1 MWLPTPIGPLWLE
14 VSPLG
19 VRRLEPAL
27 YPRGPEAEGAL
38 ALRVREAVQAYFA
51 GERPDFLDLPLDYT
65 GLSPARLRLYERVR
79 LVPYGRTVSYGALGR
94 ELGLSPRAVGA
105 ALRACPFFLLGRIQR
120 TSARFPRSK
129 EVALY
134 PGKPSPPP
142 PGTGFR
148 GRVPFRQRIDRGIGK
163 ALRLPLPAR
172 SPQKDQRERPG
183 APRALLNS
191 RRRASYPF
199 MLIPS
204 S

>member
-1 MWLPTPIGPLWLE
+1 MWLPTPLGPLWLE

-105 ALRACPFFLLGRIQR
+105 ALRACPFFLLVPAHLVIHADGRLGGFQWQEGLKLWLL
-120 TSARFPRSK
+120 RF
-129 EVALY
+129 EGAL
-134 PGKPSPPP
+134 
-142 PGTGFR
+142 
-148 GRVPFRQRIDRGIGK
+148 
-163 ALRLPLPAR
+163 
-172 SPQKDQRERPG
+172 
-183 APRALLNS
+183 
-191 RRRASYPF
+191 
-199 MLIPS
+199 
-204 S
+204 

>member
-1 MWLPTPIGPLWLE
+1 MWLPTPLGPLWLE

-105 ALRACPFFLLGRIQR
+105 ALRACPFFLLVPAHRVIHADGR
-120 TSARFPRSK
+120 
-129 EVALY
+129 L
-134 PGKPSPPP
+134 G
-142 PGTGFR
+142 GFQ
-148 GRVPFRQRIDRGIGK
+148 GQ
-163 ALRLPLPAR
+163 ALRAAPTALG
-172 SPQKDQRERPG
+172 ERPSSRPK
-183 APRALLNS
+183 AP
-191 RRRASYPF
+191 
-199 MLIPS
+199 
-204 S
+204 